1 MAPSGGL
8 TVTNAVAGSA
18 GEQDREWNFTVTLS
32 DTAVNGTYG
41 GMTFVNGVATFAL
54 RGGESVTATGLP
66 AGTLYAVSE
75 AEADS
80 DGYRTTSTNAT
91 GLIPDSGVITA
102 AFVNHLEEETA
113 ANPDV
118 PLTGDTSRTGL
129 WALLCGLSL
138 AGLFLLRKS
147 KGFRGEN

>member
-1 MAPSGGL
+1 M
-8 TVTNAVAGSA
+8 TNAVAGSA

-41 GMTFVNGVATFAL
+41 GMTFV
-54 RGGESVTATGLP
+54 TGLP
-66 AGTLYAVSE
+66 ADTFYAVSE

-80 DGYRTTSTNAT
+80 DGYRTTSTGTT
-91 GLIPDSGVITA
+91 GLIPDGGVITA
-102 AFVNHLEEETA
+102 AFVNRLEEETA

-118 PLTGDTSRTGL
+118 PLTGDASRIGL

-138 AGLFLLRKS
+138 AGLFLLWKS
-147 KGFRGEN
+147 KRFRSGN